1 MTDLNAAEEIGF
13 YLEDNEKP
21 VKDFKQ
27 ECVEGGSRVRCD
39 TELYV
44 SLVT

>member
-1 MTDLNAAEEIGF
+1 MTDLNAAKEIGF

-27 ECVEGGSRVRCD
+27 ECVEGGLGVRFD
-39 TELYV
+39 TE
-44 SLVT
+44 SCT